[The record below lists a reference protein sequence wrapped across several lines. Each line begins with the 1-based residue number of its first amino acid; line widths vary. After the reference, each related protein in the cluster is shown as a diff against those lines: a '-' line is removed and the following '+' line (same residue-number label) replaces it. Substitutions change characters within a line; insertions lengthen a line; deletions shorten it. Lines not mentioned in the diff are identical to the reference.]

1 MPSRAKDH
9 TGERYGFLTAI
20 SYIGKDKYGKSIWLC
35 RCDCGVEK
43 NYLANM
49 LVTKH
54 ATSCGLCTKR
64 HYAEK
69 RKLPLRDS
77 SMYRKYCKM
86 IDRCHNPNSPFWGRY
101 GGRGIYVCDRWR
113 ESFDKFLEDMGIPGN
128 GMSLDRID
136 NDGPY
141 SPENCRWATSK
152 EQNRNRRSN
161 TKITYMGK
169 TKVITEWAE
178 ELGVSVQAISYRL
191 KSGYSPEDAV
201 SKPFRN
207 FKRK

>member
-1 MPSRAKDH
+1 
-9 TGERYGFLTAI
+9 
-20 SYIGKDKYGKSIWLC
+20 
-35 RCDCGVEK
+35 
-43 NYLANM
+43 
-49 LVTKH
+49 
-54 ATSCGLCTKR
+54 
-64 HYAEK
+64 
-69 RKLPLRDS
+69 
-77 SMYRKYCKM
+77 
-86 IDRCHNPNSPFWGRY
+86 
-101 GGRGIYVCDRWR
+101 
-113 ESFDKFLEDMGIPGN
+113 
-128 GMSLDRID
+128 MSLDRID

-201 SKPFRN
+201 AKPFRN
-207 FKRK
+207 FKRKR

>member
-1 MPSRAKDH
+1 
-9 TGERYGFLTAI
+9 
-20 SYIGKDKYGKSIWLC
+20 
-35 RCDCGVEK
+35 
-43 NYLANM
+43 
-49 LVTKH
+49 
-54 ATSCGLCTKR
+54 
-64 HYAEK
+64 
-69 RKLPLRDS
+69 
-77 SMYRKYCKM
+77 M

-201 SKPFRN
+201 SNPFRN